1 MASLHSLWQRIVPTF
16 TVVKH
21 MGTKETKLNINQNI
35 SRNFFSGCMWEMVF
49 NSNRDRFQVLK
60 SFNECGT
67 RVKHLGGESSLL
79 DHCLWCSNS

>member
-35 SRNFFSGCMWEMVF
+35 SRIFFSGCMWEMVLILIEIDF
-49 NSNRDRFQVLK
+49 KSSN
-60 SFNECGT
+60 
-67 RVKHLGGESSLL
+67 LL
-79 DHCLWCSNS
+79 ANVG